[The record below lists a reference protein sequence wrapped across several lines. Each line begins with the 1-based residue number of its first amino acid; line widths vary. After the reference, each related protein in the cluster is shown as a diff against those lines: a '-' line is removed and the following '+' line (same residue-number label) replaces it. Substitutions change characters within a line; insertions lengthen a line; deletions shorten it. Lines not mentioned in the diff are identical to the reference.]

1 MNNKKLY
8 KSVDKKVAGVC
19 GGIAEYFGFD
29 ATVVRLI
36 WALVALTTG
45 VGFVAYIVA
54 AIIMEE
60 NPGFAGNS
68 DVVYTNKYTSAN
80 NYSEENNNDSGEVK
94 GFKPED

>member
-54 AIIMEE
+54 AIVMEE

-68 DVVYTNKYTSAN
+68 DVVYTSKYTSAENSSEDN
-80 NYSEENNNDSGEVK
+80 NSGEVK